1 MLAARGAVVVDA
13 DQLAREVVEPGGVAY
28 GAVVDR
34 FGPGIL
40 GPNGALDRQALA
52 AIVFADPG
60 ARSDLERIIW
70 PAVGQAMR
78 ARLAAEGAT
87 DRVVVLD
94 IPLLAE
100 SASGPEA
107 DAQPPDDGSTGHGPP
122 GHLPPGDGPAEG
134 WRPGPGRPD
143 VRPDL
148 GLGGVVVV
156 DCPVE
161 VAVARLVAQRGMD
174 EDDIRARMAA
184 QASRQARRA
193 LADVV
198 IDNGGDR
205 TQLEAEVA
213 RAWAWIEERAGDRAS
228 SGPGE
233 G

>member
-1 MLAARGAVVVDA
+1 MLAARGAALVDA
-13 DQLAREVVEPGGVAY
+13 DQLAREVVEPGGPAY

-34 FGPGIL
+34 FGPAIV

-60 ARSDLERIIW
+60 ARSDLERIVW

-78 ARLAAEGAT
+78 ARLAAEAST
-87 DRVVVLD
+87 DHVVVLD

-100 SASGPEA
+100 SASGH
-107 DAQPPDDGSTGHGPP
+107 QTDDRPS
-122 GHLPPGDGPAEG
+122 GDGRPPA
-134 WRPGPGRPD
+134 GRPD

-148 GLGGVVVV
+148 GLDGVVVV

-161 VAVARLVAQRGMD
+161 VAVARLVAQRGMN
-174 EDDIRARMAA
+174 EADIRSRLAA
-184 QASRQARRA
+184 QASRQARLA

-205 TQLEAEVA
+205 TQLEAEVT
-213 RAWAWIEERAGDRAS
+213 RAWAWIEARAGHRAS
-228 SGPGE
+228 SGPTAG
-233 G
+233 

>member
-28 GAVVDR
+28 PAVVDR
-34 FGPGIL
+34 FGPGIV

-52 AIVFADPG
+52 AVVFADPG
-60 ARSDLERIIW
+60 ARSDLEGIIW

-78 ARLAAEGAT
+78 ARLAEEAPT
-87 DRVVVLD
+87 DHVVVLD

-100 SASGPEA
+100 SASGPRSGDKPSGE
-107 DAQPPDDGSTGHGPP
+107 GPS
-122 GHLPPGDGPAEG
+122 GDGPS
-134 WRPGPGRPD
+134 RDGPSGEAPSGKGRPD

-148 GLGGVVVV
+148 GLGGVIVV

-161 VAVARLVAQRGMD
+161 VAVARLVAERGMD
-174 EDDIRARMAA
+174 EADVRSRMAA
-184 QASRQARRA
+184 QASRQARLA

-198 IDNGGDR
+198 IDNAGDR
-205 TQLEAEVA
+205 AQLEAEVS
-213 RAWAWIEERAGDRAS
+213 RAWAWIEARAGSAA
-228 SGPGE
+228 GG